1 MLRIVAMSDMHGELP
16 VEVQECDVVVIAG
29 DIMPLDIQRNIP
41 TSIKWFKEAF
51 IKWANS
57 LPCQKVILVA
67 GNHDFWMETEVW
79 QENCP
84 LALTVECAL
93 LSPNGYGKIV
103 YLRDSGY
110 EFNGY
115 KFWGSPWVD
124 GLSGWAFNADE
135 QATYFDKI
143 PRDTDVLI
151 THAPAYGDVGTVLQ
165 KCRNYNNNY
174 GSIALRNVLEDPD
187 CKIKL
192 SFAGHIHSGLH
203 AGEKI
208 GNTMCYNVSIKDEN
222 YRYVYEPFY
231 IELE

>member
-16 VEVQECDVVVIAG
+16 VEVQKCDVVVIAG

-41 TSIKWFKEAF
+41 ASAKWFKEVF
-51 IKWANS
+51 IKWANG
-57 LPCQKVILVA
+57 LPCHKVILVA
-67 GNHDFWMETEVW
+67 GNHDFWMETERW
-79 QENCP
+79 RGLYPHTPCI
-84 LALTVECAL
+84 TYSL
-93 LSPNGYGKIV
+93 LSPNKDSKII

-124 GLSGWAFNADE
+124 GLPCWAFNTE
-135 QATYFDKI
+135 TQATYFNKI
-143 PRDTDVLI
+143 PQDTDILI
-151 THAPAYGDVGTVLQ
+151 THAPAYGEVGTVLQ
-165 KCRNYNNNY
+165 KCWNYRSNY
-174 GSIALRNVLEDPD
+174 GSIALRKVLEEEG
-187 CKIKL
+187 CQIKL

-222 YRYVYEPFY
+222 YKYVYEPFY

>member
-41 TSIKWFKEAF
+41 ASSKWFNRAF
-51 IKWANS
+51 IKWANN

-67 GNHDFWMETEVW
+67 GNHDFWMQTERW
-79 QENCP
+79 HDKYP
-84 LALTVECAL
+84 LVPSIEYCL
-93 LSPNGYGKIV
+93 LSPTGDGKIV

-115 KFWGSPWVD
+115 KFWGSPWID
-124 GLSGWAFNADE
+124 GLPGWAFNTKE
-135 QATYFDKI
+135 QATYFDMI

-165 KCRNYNNNY
+165 KCWNYNSNF
-174 GSIALRNVLEDPD
+174 GSIALRNALEEEG
-187 CKIKL
+187 CQIKL

-222 YRYVYEPFY
+222 YRYTHEPFY

>member
-16 VEVQECDVVVIAG
+16 VEVQKCDVVVIAG
-29 DIMPLDIQRNIP
+29 DIIPLNIQRNIKA
-41 TSIKWFKEAF
+41 SAKWFKEAF
-51 IKWANS
+51 INWANN

-67 GNHDFWMETEVW
+67 GNHDFWMETERW
-79 QENCP
+79 QKDYP
-84 LALTVECAL
+84 LVPSVEY
-93 LSPNGYGKIV
+93 SVSDQDEKII

-124 GLSGWAFNADE
+124 GLPGWAFNTDTE
-135 QATYFDKI
+135 VQATHFDKI

-165 KCRNYNNNY
+165 KCWNYNSNY
-174 GSIALRNVLEDPD
+174 GSIALRNVLEEGD
-187 CKIKL
+187 CQIKL